1 MTPSSPPPHQRA
13 ASHSP
18 DTWFYCFLIFF
29 FCYYFKRVCAFCGFF
44 FFFPR
49 VCRSAGS
56 FGMSGYSGWP
66 SEEGEPGVPR
76 DAPAA
81 AAEPGTAGRWV
92 GAEDRP
98 TPPPPTHT
106 PRNCPFPKS
115 FALSSVFRGHDIA
128 GCVGKS
134 HLRFESSL
142 RRVSACCSARRGVG

>member
-1 MTPSSPPPHQRA
+1 MEAKGRVDSEQPATTPAGSLPQPRRLVLLL
-13 ASHSP
+13 
-18 DTWFYCFLIFF
+18 FNFF
-29 FCYYFKRVCAFCGFF
+29 FVIILSGSVLFVVVF

-98 TPPPPTHT
+98 TPPPLHT
-106 PRNCPFPKS
+106 PPETVRSLKVLRCPQCF
-115 FALSSVFRGHDIA
+115 
-128 GCVGKS
+128 VGTT
-134 HLRFESSL
+134 
-142 RRVSACCSARRGVG
+142 

>member
-18 DTWFYCFLIFF
+18 DAWFYCFLIF
-29 FCYYFKRVCAFCGFF
+29 FCYYFKRVCAFCGVFF
-44 FFFPR
+44 FFSARLPLGGLVR
-49 VCRSAGS
+49 DVGVLRLAERRGGAGGAPGCAGS
-56 FGMSGYSGWP
+56 RRGAGDGGPVGGCRGP
-66 SEEGEPGVPR
+66 SY
-76 DAPAA
+76 
-81 AAEPGTAGRWV
+81 
-92 GAEDRP
+92 
-98 TPPPPTHT
+98 PPPPTHT

>member
-29 FCYYFKRVCAFCGFF
+29 FVIILSGSVLFVGFF
-44 FFFPR
+44 FFFRAFAARRARSGCRGTPVGRAKRGSRGCPGMRRQPPR
-49 VCRSAGS
+49 SRGRRAG
-56 FGMSGYSGWP
+56 GW
-66 SEEGEPGVPR
+66 VPR
-76 DAPAA
+76 
-81 AAEPGTAGRWV
+81 TV
-92 GAEDRP
+92 L
-98 TPPPPTHT
+98 PPPPTHT

>member
-29 FCYYFKRVCAFCGFF
+29 CYYFKRVCAFCGGFF
-44 FFFPR
+44 FFSARLPLGGLVR
-49 VCRSAGS
+49 DVGVLRLAERRGGAGGAPGCAGS
-56 FGMSGYSGWP
+56 RRGAGDGGPVGGCRGP
-66 SEEGEPGVPR
+66 SY
-76 DAPAA
+76 
-81 AAEPGTAGRWV
+81 
-92 GAEDRP
+92 
-98 TPPPPTHT
+98 PPPPTHT